1 MADIKHIIL
10 IYVWL
15 VFWCWDDY
23 SWNLAANGPNNI
35 PNESS
40 GDGNP
45 KMSAGFCKNSNTWFG
60 TEVLQTRRGTMI
72 LDGGAMSLN
81 DTTFNSDAPKT
92 AWFVIYIFTVAQQS
106 TIFSIFSSIT
116 WNTYFQLRLNNGKMK
131 ISVNGFNILTFN
143 EIPKDD
149 VETSSSNTYGTG
161 WNLFCYVEDSSFVI
175 YNYPR
180 FSTTPVSETLTRHS
194 YYEYIEPWLGAKI
207 NGNNE
212 NFIYNVQGIIHSAW
226 IRDGTL
232 SSTQI
237 LSYFMP
243 PMTTP
248 ATLWDYF
255 ISKFPDLGE
264 QTSDTFFKNTFYGL
278 DGTAQTFNNS
288 LNSTVNA
295 TDGLQITSGQV
306 QTIEN
311 VEVGDELG
319 IAVQLWFKGTTI
331 DNQNWV
337 AINHG
342 SNLYA
347 YIYRS
352 GNNLV
357 LASTYTAST
366 ITISNA
372 ISNLDSTGWIFI

>member
-1 MADIKHIIL
+1 MADTKLIIL
-10 IYVWL
+10 IYLWFML
-15 VFWCWDDY
+15 WCWTDY
-23 SWNLAANGPNNI
+23 SWNLATNGPNNV
-35 PNESS
+35 PNEAS
-40 GDGNP
+40 GGGTASF
-45 KMSAGFCKNSNTWFG
+45 SAGFCKDSSTWFG
-60 TEVLQTRRGTMI
+60 ADVLQTRRGTMI
-72 LDGGAMSLN
+72 RDTGVMGMSSGSFSS
-81 DTTFNSDAPKT
+81 TAPKT
-92 AWFVIYIFTVAQQS
+92 AWFVIYAFTVSQQS
-106 TIFSIFSSIT
+106 TIFSVFSSRT
-116 WNTYFQLRLNNGKMK
+116 FNTYFQFRINNGKTK
-131 ISVNGFNILTFN
+131 ISVNGYHRPTDGEL
-143 EIPKDD
+143 PQPD
-149 VETSSSNTYGTG
+149 VETSSSNTYETG
-161 WNLFCYVEDSSFVI
+161 WNLLCYVEDSSFVI

-180 FSTTPVSETLTRHS
+180 FSTTSVSETLTRHS
-194 YYEYIEPWLGAKI
+194 YLEFRVPGLGAKP
-207 NGNNE
+207 NGNTE
-212 NFIYNVQGIIHSAW
+212 SFIYSFQGIIHSAHF
-226 IRDGTL
+226 RDGAL
-232 SSTQI
+232 SSSQI
-237 LSYFMP
+237 MSLFMP
-243 PMTTP
+243 PITTP

-311 VEVGDELG
+311 VQVGDELA

-357 LASTYTAST
+357 LASTYTVST